1 MSHHEL
7 KEQVDL
13 PGAWTVLGVSI
24 GSFPFFFAY
33 FFLLLYAN
41 TLISEAQQEARLVL
55 QCLML
60 RHQISLEALA
70 ESLAELR
77 VFWDQGRQ

>member
-1 MSHHEL
+1 MWIRIAL
-7 KEQVDL
+7 DFL
-13 PGAWTVLGVSI
+13 FL
-24 GSFPFFFAY
+24 FYFLPFFFAY